1 MSSKKRELE
10 LELRAVWVNSK
21 ENWIPIFLPLP
32 RHYRTPHS
40 WFQPKLR
47 RIKKSLNPGDKNCT
61 WKHNMFA
68 LADYFWLKWRIKKL
82 CVPQIPP
89 EIVFS
94 RTAKIYLQCMRLW
107 FCIPSVKVILRWI
120 LNYWHIYK
128 KKNTFFLEDDSRIRS
143 TFWYNQSE
151 ICLIHK
157 TSKCWNNYA
166 IFIWSLDPSAQL
178 WQNKNMFSN

>member
-1 MSSKKRELE
+1 MSNKKRELE

-107 FCIPSVKVILRWI
+107 FCIPSVKVILRRI

-128 KKNTFFLEDDSRIRS
+128 KT
-143 TFWYNQSE
+143 
-151 ICLIHK
+151 H
-157 TSKCWNNYA
+157 
-166 IFIWSLDPSAQL
+166 IFPRRW
-178 WQNKNMFSN
+178 FSNKINILV